1 MLLHS
6 PTLEYHQRTM
16 AYDEKLAER
25 VREVLTDHRGVT
37 EKPLMGTLAF
47 LVNGTLCC
55 SVGRDGLLVR
65 IDSEERA
72 NLLDEAFVSP
82 MKMGTRTM
90 KGFVRVAPEGFRT
103 RPRLA
108 KWIKRGV
115 AAASVSGQK
124 RPSRAANS
132 PVRRAR

>member
-1 MLLHS
+1 
-6 PTLEYHQRTM
+6 M

-25 VREVLTDHRGVT
+25 VRAILMEHRGVT

-47 LVNGTLCC
+47 MLNGTLCC

-65 IDSEERA
+65 IDAEERA
-72 NLLDEAFVSP
+72 KLLAEAFVSP

-103 RPRLA
+103 RPSLA
-108 KWIKRGV
+108 KWVARGI
-115 AAASVSGQK
+115 AAASASERK
-124 RPSRAANS
+124 RPSRAAS
-132 PVRRAR
+132 APVRRPRDR